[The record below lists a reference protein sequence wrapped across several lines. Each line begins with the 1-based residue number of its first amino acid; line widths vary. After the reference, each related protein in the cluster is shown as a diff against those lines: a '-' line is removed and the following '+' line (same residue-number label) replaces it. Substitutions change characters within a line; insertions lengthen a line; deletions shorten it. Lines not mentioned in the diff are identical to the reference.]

1 MAAMSLSQ
9 PSVDDLVK
17 EVSEQRLRAT
27 VEKLASYNTR
37 NTLSPELTQAAEWLA
52 GEYRAIPGMQVEIMH
67 YTIPK
72 GRRVPE
78 DKDVVEVVAWL
89 PGSEPPSIQNPQS
102 KIQNRAI
109 LAGGHM
115 DSINLGADPLTG
127 RAPGANDDGSGTA
140 LALELARVM
149 SKRRWPHTLIF
160 CAFSGEEQ
168 GLNGSRALAKRAKAE
183 GWQIDA
189 VLSNDMVGNSSN
201 KLGQKDDRRVRVFS
215 GEYMPAAEG
224 AAGPAARPPHNS
236 RELARFVEW
245 ITRGKVRNHGI
256 KLVLRQDRYGR
267 RGDHTPFME
276 EGFNAIR
283 FVDVYEEYSRQH
295 TPDDLPKDMDWRYLA
310 NNTRMNLIAMSSL
323 ADAGPAPT
331 NVRIDLKQG
340 HDTTLTWTA
349 TPGTRYMVY
358 WRETTSPVW
367 EGSREV
373 GAVDKATIEKVN
385 KDDHFF
391 AVGAVGGV
399 PVVAR

>member
-1 MAAMSLSQ
+1 MALPDPTLDDMLKDVSQ
-9 PSVDDLVK
+9 D
-17 EVSEQRLRAT
+17 RLRST

-37 NTLSPELTQAAEWLA
+37 NTLGPELNDAAEWLA
-52 GEYRAIPGMQVEIMH
+52 AQYRSIPGMTVEMMR

-78 DKDVVEVVAWL
+78 DKEVVEIIAWQ
-89 PGSEPPSIQNPQS
+89 PGTSESAINNQSSIIKGPV
-102 KIQNRAI
+102 I
-109 LAGGHM
+109 LVGGHM
-115 DSINLGADPLTG
+115 DSINLRADPLTG
-127 RAPGANDDGSGTA
+127 RSPGANDDGSGTA

-149 SKRRWPHTLIF
+149 SKRKWPHTLVF

-183 GWQIDA
+183 GWQIEA

-201 KLGQKDDRRVRVFS
+201 KIGQKDDRRVRVFS
-215 GEYMPAAEG
+215 GEYVPPEG
-224 AAGPAARPPHNS
+224 SAGPSARPPHNS

-245 ITRGKVRNHGI
+245 ITRGKVKNHGI
-256 KLVLRQDRYGR
+256 KLVFRQDRYGR
-267 RGDHTPFME
+267 GGDHTPFME

-310 NNTRMNLIAMSSL
+310 NNARMNLIAMASL
-323 ADAGPAPT
+323 AEAAPPPT
-331 NVRIDLKQG
+331 NVRIDPRQG
-340 HDTTLTWTA
+340 HDTTLTWTSTA
-349 TPGTRYMVY
+349 GTRYMAY

-367 EGSREV
+367 DGWKEV
-373 GAVDKATIEKVN
+373 GAADKTTIEKVN
-385 KDDHFF
+385 KDDRVF
-391 AVGAVGGV
+391 AVGAVGGI